1 MICRCYKG
9 RLFGKRHV
17 KLQRKNVMKDC
28 IFCKIIEGSI
38 PCSKVYEDDHVLAF
52 DDIHPMAPVHVII
65 IPKVHISTLLDV
77 SVDGGR
83 LMDTLFRAVQEVA
96 KLKNIANKGF
106 RSVINCNEE
115 GGQVIFHLHIH
126 VLGGKKLRDALD

>member
-1 MICRCYKG
+1 
-9 RLFGKRHV
+9 
-17 KLQRKNVMKDC
+17 MKDC